1 VPAQPDITTL
11 TTVDKYDN
19 LLVLVT
25 ASDVQCLGMPVD
37 P

>member
-1 VPAQPDITTL
+1 VPGQPDITTL
-11 TTVDKYDN
+11 ATVDKYDS

-25 ASDVQCLGMPVD
+25 ASGVQCLGMPVE